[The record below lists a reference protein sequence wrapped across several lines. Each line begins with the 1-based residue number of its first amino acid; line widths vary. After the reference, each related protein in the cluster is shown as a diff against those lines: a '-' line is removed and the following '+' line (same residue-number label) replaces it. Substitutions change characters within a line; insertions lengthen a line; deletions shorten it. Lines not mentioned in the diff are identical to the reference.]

1 MKKLVSILLSFILIV
16 SLLPISHASASSLQK
31 EMQAM
36 VDQGIITGY
45 PNGDLAPKDYV
56 NRGQFATFLTRALKL
71 PEGEHRFDD
80 VPKNSTLAFGINAA
94 ASAGL
99 ISGYTPTKFGPND
112 LITREQMAVMID
124 RSLSYL
130 KIDKKSG
137 ELNFVDRHLIKATAA
152 VSNMVGHQII
162 LGSPTPEGLK
172 FNPTDNATREH
183 AAAFMYRMLEVN
195 EKENP
200 SVVIPEGEKPTNP
213 VDPVEPE
220 PPVVDPPTEKYPF
233 AIGTIDQKGTITP
246 NEKTYKSFQEAS
258 AAFPNEANQVLL
270 HNNKIIKMN
279 SGIVV
284 AKASK
289 AGSAT
294 NVYESNLKT
303 LKLGVMYGSEME
315 YVTSDETKI
324 TVKVAGQ
331 VGYVKHSDAYLQPK
345 VAIEK
350 RSYYTVDA
358 QRNLKHFI
366 YNPVSKQ
373 SASYTYGKAPAAL
386 QTNEKYY
393 SWDGATFVREDGTSV
408 GTFYQYFNVLPYR
421 TTTNYSE
428 AELEAIIMK
437 KLQYI
442 ESLYKKNP
450 KSYARYKDATKK
462 SKLIGLG
469 KIAKDFEKHHKIN
482 AFMVVSKAIIESDY
496 GMSTNAQKKNN
507 LFGIKVYDS
516 NPGAGTSFKTIRDCV
531 AELVNQYLNK
541 NYIPVNG
548 AYANSGILGNK
559 ARGVNVRYATDP
571 NWGQKISG
579 TMYMLDKEMGGKD
592 FENNATP
599 YQLYESTAGLTV
611 YASPEVVNSGKIYT
625 YAKEGYVFAV
635 TSKEE
640 RADYTWYQILS
651 DSNEDLYGYVV
662 SKYARQL
669 PIAK

>member
-1 MKKLVSILLSFILIV
+1 MKKLVSILLSFVLIV
-16 SLLPISHASASSLQK
+16 SLLPHSHASASSLQK

-36 VDQGIITGY
+36 VAQGIITGY
-45 PNGDLAPKDYV
+45 SNGDLAPNDYV
-56 NRGQFATFLTRALKL
+56 SRGQFATFLTRALKL
-71 PEGEHRFDD
+71 PKGEHRFTD
-80 VPKNSTLAFGINAA
+80 VPKNSSLAFGINAA

-99 ISGYTPTKFGPND
+99 ISGYSATKFGPND

-124 RSLSYL
+124 RALSYL

-137 ELNFVDRHLIKATAA
+137 EVNFVDRHLIKATAA

-162 LGSPTPEGLK
+162 LGSPTPDGLK
-172 FNPTDNATREH
+172 FNPTNNATRAH
-183 AAAFMYRMLEVN
+183 AAAFIYRMLEVY

-200 SVVIPEGEKPTNP
+200 SVGIPEGEKPTNP
-213 VDPVEPE
+213 VDPIEPE
-220 PPVVDPPTEKYPF
+220 TPVDPPTEKHPF
-233 AIGTIDQKGTITP
+233 AIGTIDQKGNITP
-246 NEKTYKSFQEAS
+246 NSKTYKSYQEAS
-258 AAFPNEANQVLL
+258 AAFSNEANQVLL

-284 AKASK
+284 AKAST

-294 NVYESNLKT
+294 NVYQSNLKT

-331 VGYVKHSDAYLQPK
+331 VGYVKHSDAYLQPE
-345 VAIEK
+345 VATEK
-350 RSYYTVDA
+350 RSHYIVDA

-366 YNPVSKQ
+366 YNPVTKQ
-373 SASYTYGKAPAAL
+373 SASYIYGKAPAAL
-386 QTNEKYY
+386 ETNGKYY

-421 TTTNYSE
+421 TATNYSE

-437 KLQYI
+437 KLQYV
-442 ESLYKKNP
+442 ESLYKNNP
-450 KSYARYKDATKK
+450 KAYTRYKDATKK

-469 KIAKDFEKHHKIN
+469 KIVKEFEKYHKVN
-482 AFMVVSKAIIESDY
+482 AFMVLSKAIIESDY
-496 GMSTNAQKKNN
+496 GMSANAQNKNN

-516 NPGAGTSFKTIRDCV
+516 NPGAGTSFKTTRDCV

-599 YQLYESTAGLTV
+599 YQMYESTTGLNV
-611 YASPEVVNSGKIYT
+611 YASPLVQNSGKIYT
-625 YAKEGYVFAV
+625 YSKEGYVFAV

-651 DSNEDLYGYVV
+651 DSNADLYGYVV